1 MVSRKLTLELESIT
15 RRIPTIKF
23 IPASQAII
31 LLLILFSFVVP
42 ADWQFIIHSL
52 LLGAVSFTI
61 LLSLLIFIQSDY
73 SVDKIGL
80 IAGLLILSSLTLTI
94 LQVEWWIVYGKFEI
108 TIILLLITTVVSA
121 SVGIYLIYRKLG
133 VLSRKSIFMLT
144 WIFSLFMILYFP
156 IELEFFPYVSR
167 GRVNIIILLIATS
180 VSTVFSIL
188 LTINLSMRKDHMKS
202 LDAGDMRRILG
213 DTKGAELYYQKALEV
228 GFESEEIHTRLGD
241 IFFTQGDHERALS
254 HYNKSIAFLN
264 DRNYRLAAISSSAMG
279 LYADAI
285 KLIRQ
290 GLLVKT
296 SPSNWYILG
305 RMFKQTGDKELELDC
320 YREAVALD
328 GTFWPAYAELAKSAE
343 KKEAQE
349 LFQIALEKR
358 GYHTSKRDLL
368 KKLEAAGIFAPL
380 FIHPA
385 DIDLWKSEKSE
396 IRNDVVRIL
405 LEYIVESLEIPDPT
419 SWQAANEAL
428 SDLDDVDD
436 FLVNT
441 RQPDGIILRNIFLA
455 SLGDNLEE
463 RDLRSLKDTGQQD
476 IAYYIL
482 GLSKGIQGELKKAL
496 KYLGLVESIHVRPRA
511 YAAKGCIYYLKN
523 NPSEARRNWRTA
535 MSLGYTQDDLPK
547 SMSRLAREL
556 GETEQSYHFSRKVSS
571 FPEIVLSDEDD
582 NGMIEHIRKATTSN
596 DYRFT
601 DISASDHPLLMG
613 TVKFMKGDYSHAEK
627 HFNRILQKDNDDA
640 DGHLGRGICLLGK
653 RKFKEALEELEIA
666 IELNGSDSI
675 YYFYRG
681 IANFRSGNKDK
692 ALADFN
698 HVYLDNPGWERNNH
712 YISVCIGRKN

>member
-1 MVSRKLTLELESIT
+1 MVSKKLTMELGSIT

-23 IPASQAII
+23 IPVSQAII
-31 LLLILFSFVVP
+31 LLLILFSFLVP
-42 ADWQFIIHSL
+42 TGWQFIIHNL
-52 LLGAVSFTI
+52 LSGAVSLTI
-61 LLSLLIFIQSDY
+61 ILSILIFVQSDY

-80 IAGLLILSSLTLTI
+80 IAGLLILSSLTLTV
-94 LQVEWWIVYGKFEI
+94 LQVEWWIVHGKFEI
-108 TIILLLITTVVSA
+108 TIILLLITTIISA

-144 WIFSLFMILYFP
+144 WLFSLFMILYFP
-156 IELEFFPYVSR
+156 LEFEYFPYVSR
-167 GRVNIIILLIATS
+167 GRVNIIILFIAIS
-180 VSTVFSIL
+180 VSTISSIL
-188 LTINLSMRKDHMKS
+188 LTINLSMRRDHMKL

-213 DTKGAELYYQKALEV
+213 DAKGAELYYEKALDV
-228 GFESEEIHTRLGD
+228 GFETGEIHTRLGD
-241 IFFTQGDHERALS
+241 IFFTKGDHERALS
-254 HYNKSIAFLN
+254 HYNKSIAYLK
-264 DRNYRLAAISSSAMG
+264 DRNYRLAAVSSSAMG
-279 LYADAI
+279 LYADSI

-296 SPSNWYILG
+296 SPPNWYILG

-320 YREAVALD
+320 YREALALD
-328 GTFWPAYAELAKSAE
+328 GTFWPAYAGLADSAE
-343 KKEAQE
+343 DAQD

-358 GYHTSKRDLL
+358 GYHISKRELL
-368 KKLEAAGIFAPL
+368 KKLEAAGRFAPL

-385 DIDLWKSEKSE
+385 DLDLWESEGSE

-405 LEYIVESLEIPDPT
+405 LEYIVGSLEISDPA

-428 SDLDDVDD
+428 SDLDDVHD
-436 FLVNT
+436 FLADT
-441 RQPDGIILRNIFLA
+441 RSPDGMILRNIFLG
-455 SLGDNLEE
+455 SVGDDLEE
-463 RDLRSLKDTGQQD
+463 RGLRALKNTGQQD
-476 IAYYIL
+476 MAYYIL
-482 GLSKGIQGELKKAL
+482 GLFKGIRGELEKAL
-496 KYLGLVESIHVRPRA
+496 RYFDMVESIHLRPRA

-535 MSLGYTQDDLPK
+535 MSLGYTQDDLSE

-556 GETEQSYHFSRKVSS
+556 GETEQSYYFSRTVSS

-582 NGMIEHIRKATTSN
+582 EHIIEQIRKATINN

-613 TVKFMKGDYSHAEK
+613 TVRFMKGDYSRAEE
-627 HFNRILQKDNDDA
+627 HFNRILEKDNDDA
-640 DGHLGRGICLLGK
+640 DGHLGRGMCLLGK
-653 RKFKEALEELEIA
+653 RRFEDALEELEIA

-681 IANFRSGNKDK
+681 IANFRSGNKEK

-698 HVYLDNPGWERNNH
+698 HVYIDNPGWERNNH
-712 YISVCIGRKN
+712 YISVCIGSKN